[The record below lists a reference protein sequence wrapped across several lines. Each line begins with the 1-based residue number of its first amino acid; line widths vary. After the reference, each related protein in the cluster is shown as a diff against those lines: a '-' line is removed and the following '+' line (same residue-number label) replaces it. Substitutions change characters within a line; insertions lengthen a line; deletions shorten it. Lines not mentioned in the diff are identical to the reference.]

1 MVLSETGESRVNGYL
16 YVLGRSLGA
25 FLPKDVKADALREI
39 ESHLRERI
47 AAAAATPDERAALER
62 ILSDL
67 GPPMRVAQAY
77 SAERIVD
84 EAIATGRVVP
94 VLRAI
99 WHLAVSTVAGFVLAV
114 VLLIGYVLGAGLVIV
129 AAMKPIFPA
138 NVGLWTVNGVPR
150 AFGAMSPAPP
160 GAELVGGYW
169 IVPIALALGLLVLV
183 GTHRAARA
191 MLARWRARRAPAEG
205 GAVFE

>member
-1 MVLSETGESRVNGYL
+1 MVLSETGESRINGYL
-16 YVLGRSLGA
+16 FVLGRSLGA

-47 AAAAATPDERAALER
+47 AAAPATPDERAALER
-62 ILSDL
+62 ILAEL

-77 SAERIVD
+77 SAERTVD

-94 VLRAI
+94 MLRAI
-99 WHLAVSTVAGFVLAV
+99 WHVAVSTAAGFVLAI
-114 VLLIGYVLGAGLVIV
+114 VLSIGYVLGAGLVIV
-129 AAMKPIFPA
+129 AALKPVFPA
-138 NVGLWTVNGVPR
+138 NVGLWTVDGVPR

-169 IVPIALALGLLVLV
+169 VIPISLTLGLLVLV
-183 GTHRAARA
+183 GTHRAARR
-191 MLARWRARRAPAEG
+191 MLVAWRERAASHR
-205 GAVFE
+205 GADLR